1 MKPTIEIMKIML
13 MASIMFM
20 CMKHPLSMGL
30 MLIIQTIII
39 AMITGEMTDSF
50 WYSYILV
57 ISMVSGM
64 LVLFIYMSSIAS
76 NEKFFTST
84 KMTMATIIMLMAM
97 ILVSNN
103 NIETNMM
110 KNSKIKLIEFEQ
122 MMNMAKM
129 MSTQVMTITIMM
141 VMYLLFTMIV
151 VSHNTNI
158 FEGPMRKKS

>member
-1 MKPTIEIMKIML
+1 MMKMMMIS
-13 MASIMFM
+13 SIMFM

-30 MLIIQTIII
+30 MLIIQTITI
-39 AMITGEMTDSF
+39 AMITGEMIDSF

-84 KMTMATIIMLMAM
+84 KMSIMIIILIMMSVTMMESSIKTNIMESTTTIKYL
-97 ILVSNN
+97 
-103 NIETNMM
+103 
-110 KNSKIKLIEFEQ
+110 EFEQ
-122 MMNMAKM
+122 VMNMSKLMNSQIM
-129 MSTQVMTITIMM
+129 MITIMM